1 MDRKIRMGMV
11 GGGRESLIGPI
22 HRIAA
27 QMDNKIELVAGAF
40 SSTAEKSRLSGHDLL
55 ISSDR
60 IYDDFKQMIDS
71 EKILSDDQKIDF
83 ISIVTPNNFHYDV
96 AKEALS
102 AGFHVVCDKPLAM
115 NLDQALM
122 LEQEVINSGL
132 IFCVTYNYTGYPM
145 VKEARQMIMSG
156 DLGSVRKVV
165 VEYPQGWLADA
176 IENTGNKQAAWR
188 SDPNQ
193 AGPSSCMG
201 DIGTHCA
208 SLAEYITGL
217 SISEICADL
226 TTFVSGRKLDDD
238 GSVLLRF
245 NNGAK
250 GILWASQVAIGMEN
264 ALKIRIYAEKGT
276 LEWSQEEPNSLW
288 VRFGDRP
295 TEIRR
300 SGTDFVGTFAS
311 SNVRLPAGH
320 PEGYI
325 EAFANIYRAFAEDL
339 SIVIDGGP
347 SRNIS
352 SDYPQVKDGVRGM
365 YFINAVVKSLASHEK
380 WISLLDEKQ

>member
-1 MDRKIRMGMV
+1 MV

-27 QMDNKIELVAGAF
+27 QMDNQIELVAGAF
-40 SSTAEKSRLSGHDLL
+40 SSTAEKSMLSGRDLL

-60 IYDDFKQMIDS
+60 IYDDFKHMIACESALGD
-71 EKILSDDQKIDF
+71 EQKVDF

-102 AGFHVVCDKPLAM
+102 AGFHVVCDKPITM
-115 NLDQALM
+115 NLDQALR
-122 LEQEVINSGL
+122 LEEEVNNSGL
-132 IFCVTYNYTGYPM
+132 IFCLTYNYTGYPM
-145 VKEARQMIMSG
+145 VKEARQMILNG
-156 DLGSVRKVV
+156 DLGLIRKVV
-165 VEYPQGWLADA
+165 VESPQGWLADA
-176 IENTGNKQAAWR
+176 IENVGNKQAAWR
-188 SDPNQ
+188 SDPAQ

-208 SLAEYITGL
+208 NLAEYITGL
-217 SISEICADL
+217 SISEVCADL
-226 TTFVSGRKLDDD
+226 TTFVSGRQLDDD

-276 LEWSQEEPNSLW
+276 LEWAQEEPNSLW

-295 TEIRR
+295 AEIRR
-300 SGTDFVGTFAS
+300 TATDFVGTLAS

-339 SIVIDGGP
+339 STVIEGTKNQDFSP
-347 SRNIS
+347 
-352 SDYPQVKDGVRGM
+352 DYPNVRDGVRGM
-365 YFINAVVKSLASHEK
+365 YFINAVVKSLISNEK
-380 WISLLDEKQ
+380 WIPLVDTTQ

>member
-145 VKEARQMIMSG
+145 V
-156 DLGSVRKVV
+156 
-165 VEYPQGWLADA
+165 
-176 IENTGNKQAAWR
+176 
-188 SDPNQ
+188 
-193 AGPSSCMG
+193 
-201 DIGTHCA
+201 
-208 SLAEYITGL
+208 
-217 SISEICADL
+217 
-226 TTFVSGRKLDDD
+226 
-238 GSVLLRF
+238 
-245 NNGAK
+245 
-250 GILWASQVAIGMEN
+250 
-264 ALKIRIYAEKGT
+264 
-276 LEWSQEEPNSLW
+276 
-288 VRFGDRP
+288 
-295 TEIRR
+295 
-300 SGTDFVGTFAS
+300 
-311 SNVRLPAGH
+311 
-320 PEGYI
+320 
-325 EAFANIYRAFAEDL
+325 
-339 SIVIDGGP
+339 
-347 SRNIS
+347 
-352 SDYPQVKDGVRGM
+352 
-365 YFINAVVKSLASHEK
+365 
-380 WISLLDEKQ
+380 